1 MQSACLYV
9 FLNNLNDILTGGVN
23 LKKDGLKIL
32 VIGSGGRE
40 HTLVWKLLQSPRV
53 AKVICAPGNAGIA
66 GLAEIV
72 NIDVEDIPALL
83 SLAKQKEIDLTIVGP
98 EAPLVQGIV
107 DQFEAQGLNIFG
119 PRLNAAML
127 EGSKVLAKEIM
138 QKYNIP
144 TSGYAAF
151 QDITEASSFLKKIGV
166 PCVIKA
172 DGLAAGKG
180 VTVAMDEDTALQALH
195 SIMEDRVFGEAG
207 SSVVIEEYLEGEEV
221 SILAFTDGKTVI
233 PMVSAQD
240 HKRIFDGDQGPNTGG
255 MGAYSPA
262 PVYTDK
268 LHEEVIKT
276 ILEPTVAA
284 MRAEG
289 REYVGVLYAGL
300 MITSRGPRVL
310 EFNARF
316 GDPETQVILPRLK
329 TDLVDIIESV
339 IEGRLSQQPVE
350 WLPESAVCVV
360 LASEGYPGD
369 YPKGRVIRGLDEAA
383 ALGLVFH
390 AGTVLD
396 EGQVVTSGGRVLGVT
411 SLGSDIREAI
421 GAVYKTV
428 AKISFDGCQYR
439 RDIGYRALQR
449 EGN

>member
-1 MQSACLYV
+1 
-9 FLNNLNDILTGGVN
+9 
-23 LKKDGLKIL
+23 
-32 VIGSGGRE
+32 
-40 HTLVWKLLQSPRV
+40 
-53 AKVICAPGNAGIA
+53 
-66 GLAEIV
+66 
-72 NIDVEDIPALL
+72 
-83 SLAKQKEIDLTIVGP
+83 
-98 EAPLVQGIV
+98 
-107 DQFEAQGLNIFG
+107 
-119 PRLNAAML
+119 
-127 EGSKVLAKEIM
+127 
-138 QKYNIP
+138 
-144 TSGYAAF
+144 
-151 QDITEASSFLKKIGV
+151 
-166 PCVIKA
+166 
-172 DGLAAGKG
+172 
-180 VTVAMDEDTALQALH
+180 MDEDTALQALH